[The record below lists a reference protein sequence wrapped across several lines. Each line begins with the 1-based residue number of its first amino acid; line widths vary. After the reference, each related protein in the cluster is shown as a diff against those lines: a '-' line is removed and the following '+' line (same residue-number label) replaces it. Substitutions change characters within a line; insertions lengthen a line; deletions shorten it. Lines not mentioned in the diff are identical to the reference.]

1 MMKKILLFLLLL
13 LLPMALPAQGT
24 QPQPFRFGYL
34 SYEQALKAM
43 PDYALA
49 ERHFTDLRSKYDAEM
64 QRAEDEF
71 KKKYENFLENQ
82 TTFAPSIRQKRQLEL
97 EDLVNKNMAFKQEAQ
112 RLLEQ
117 ARTETFGPV
126 EQKLQAA
133 ISRIGQRYGLAFVLN
148 TDNNSVPFLNRELG
162 LDLEPLLKEALQ

>member
-1 MMKKILLFLLLL
+1 MMKKTLLFCLLL
-13 LLPMALPAQGT
+13 LLPMALPAQEA
-24 QPQPFRFGYL
+24 QSQPFRFGYL

-49 ERHFTDLRSKYDAEM
+49 ERHLTDLRSKYGAEM

-71 KKKYENFLENQ
+71 KKKYNDFLENQ

-97 EDLVNKNMAFKQEAQ
+97 EDLVNKNTAFKQEAR

-117 ARTETFGPV
+117 AKAETMAPV

-133 ISRIGQRYGLAFVLN
+133 IARVAQRYGLAFVLN
-148 TDNNSVPFLNRELG
+148 TDNNAVPFLNKELG
-162 LDLEPLLKEALQ
+162 YDLQPLLKEALQ